1 MYEMGR
7 DLIFL
12 IELMGIKGV
21 TVFDEGQRD
30 SKQGFFKKSVLV
42 FLPGLQEINTFTEYL
57 KTLAK
62 SDNPIEKQ
70 VFENLDIYQ
79 LHSSLKI
86 EANHQAFLKPKEGR
100 RKIILATNI
109 AESSITIPDV
119 SFVIDYGL

>member
-1 MYEMGR
+1 
-7 DLIFL
+7 
-12 IELMGIKGV
+12 
-21 TVFDEGQRD
+21 
-30 SKQGFFKKSVLV
+30 
-42 FLPGLQEINTFTEYL
+42 L

-62 SDNPIEKQ
+62 SDNEVEKK

-86 EANHQAFLKPKEGR
+86 EANHEAFKRPKEGR

-119 SFVIDYGL
+119 SFVIDFGLYKELNYSSHNRMERLDLK